1 MQIKENI
8 KLLKKVSC
16 IGGIN
21 LDIKGSPFKRLE
33 LQTSNPGKVF
43 YSSGGVARN
52 VAHNLVKLNVPINLI
67 GAVGND
73 SFGEIILNEMN
84 NLDIETGHI
93 KISKHFQ
100 TGVYLA
106 ILNEIRDMYV
116 SISDMQIMEEIDTV
130 FLEEKKDFIIDSKII
145 FLDTNLI
152 VDVINFVLK
161 LVENKNIKVIINA
174 VSIAKVKKLLQVDNN
189 VDYLTLNFMELNSLL
204 DKELE
209 FPNREGIIKNIQ
221 QKIPNFTNIV
231 ITNGADGIYF
241 FSRKDN
247 NLNFFP
253 VKEMSSEEII
263 DTNGAG
269 DAFTAGFIYG
279 LYNDLGINQSIYYG
293 IKASQITM
301 KSYKTVSDELYK
313 ILEETE
319 NN

>member
-1 MQIKENI
+1 
-8 KLLKKVSC
+8 LFKKVSA

-21 LDIKGSPFKRLE
+21 LDIKGSPFKKLE

-73 SFGEIILNEMN
+73 SFGEIILNEMKS
-84 NLDIETGHI
+84 LKIETEHI
-93 KISKHFQ
+93 KISNHFQ

-106 ILNEIRDMYV
+106 ILNENRDMHV
-116 SISDMQIMEEIDTV
+116 SISDMDIMEEVDTV
-130 FLEEKKDFIIDSKII
+130 FVEGKKDIILNSKII
-145 FLDTNLI
+145 FLDTNLNT
-152 VDVINFVLK
+152 DVINYVLK

-174 VSIAKVKKLLQVDNN
+174 VSIAKVKKLLQVDKK

-204 DKELE
+204 GENLE
-209 FPNREGIIKNIQ
+209 FSNREGIIKNIQ
-221 QKIPNFTNIV
+221 EKIPNFTNIV
-231 ITNGADGIYF
+231 ITNGAYGIYYF
-241 FSRKDN
+241 NKDDN
-247 NLNFFP
+247 NNVLTFFP
-253 VKEMSSEEII
+253 VEEMNPEEIV

-279 LYNDLGINQSIYYG
+279 LYNDLTMNQSIDYG

-313 ILEETE
+313 ILEDSDKL
-319 NN
+319 